1 MAQIKK
7 NDRRAAILTA
17 SYKLFTKHGYHR
29 TTLRQIAKAA
39 GVSLANVYIYFRS
52 KYQIVFELYDPWM
65 AARVEQLVS
74 EAPSIAEKRKR
85 LRHII
90 LTLWRDI
97 PAAQNGFARNIMQ
110 ALSTQNSDD
119 GYDPK
124 MIAWIEAQITM
135 LIADCLPPVRRRL
148 LQDGRIGHV
157 MMMAFDGFVINQGLN
172 PKAACTEDIAEVLCT
187 FLLGCP
193 AVHKAKSN
201 SRILK
206 YTSRS
211 PSSKVP
217 YVVDLDSTKTPSA
230 KRRAHG
236 STVRTTNR

>member
-7 NDRRAAILTA
+7 EDRRTAILTA
-17 SYKLFTKHGYHR
+17 SYKLFTKYGYHR

-39 GVSLANVYIYFRS
+39 GVSLANVYVYFTS

-65 AARVEQLVS
+65 AARIRQLVS
-74 EAPSIAEKRKR
+74 EAPAITEKRKR
-85 LRHII
+85 LRYII

-110 ALSTQNSDD
+110 ALSTQSADD

-124 MIAWIEAQITM
+124 MIAWIEAQITA
-135 LIADCLPPVRRRL
+135 LIADCLPPARRKL

-172 PKAACTEDIAEVLCT
+172 PKAACTEDVADVLCA
-187 FLLGCP
+187 FLLGRP
-193 AVHKAKSN
+193 AVNNAKIK

-206 YTSRS
+206 HAGSRNS
-211 PSSKVP
+211 RAP
-217 YVVDLDSTKTPSA
+217 YVDFNSIEQ
-230 KRRAHG
+230 
-236 STVRTTNR
+236 